1 MSSSI
6 KVNVFGKI
14 MLAECKNGIWTL
26 YIDSETSIKRPIRDF
41 VVPPFLDEDELL
53 TYLDDMYHEHA
64 TATHPNV
71 FRIE

>member
-1 MSSSI
+1 M

-14 MLAECKNGIWTL
+14 MLAECKDGIWAL
-26 YIDSETSIKRPIRDF
+26 YIDSEASIKRPIRDF

-71 FRIE
+71 LRIE

>member
-1 MSSSI
+1 MISSM

-14 MLAECKNGIWTL
+14 MLAECKDGIWTL

-41 VVPPFLDEDELL
+41 VAPPFLDEEELL
-53 TYLDDMYHEHA
+53 TYLGDMYHEHA

-71 FRIE
+71 LRIE

>member
-1 MSSSI
+1 M

-14 MLAECKNGIWTL
+14 MLAERKYGIWTL
-26 YIDSETSIKRPIRDF
+26 YIDSETSIKCPVRDF

-53 TYLDDMYHEHA
+53 IYLDDMYHEHA
-64 TATHPNV
+64 TETHPTV

>member
-1 MSSSI
+1 MSSSM

-14 MLAECKNGIWTL
+14 MLAECKDGIWTF

-41 VVPPFLDEDELL
+41 VVPPFLDEDQLL